1 LKITEIKTY
10 PLRTNLEQPFAFSQG
25 WVKQRSSTIVE
36 IVTDEGITG
45 WGESLCMGL
54 QPPEIAA
61 ATIESALKPLLIGED
76 PSNTEV
82 MWHRMYNHT
91 RDYGTKG
98 AMIGAISA
106 IDIALWDIVGKKLN
120 QPVYQ
125 LLGGA
130 FRRKV
135 QAYATG
141 FYRISGQGEQER
153 LAKEAETHMKAG
165 FTAMKIKLGFGVEDD
180 IRVMQ
185 AIRNAVGDDIT
196 LMIDSN
202 HAYGVSEAIQLG
214 LALKDY
220 KLRWIEEPVVP
231 EDIAGYK
238 QVRNALQTSIAGGEG
253 EYTVFGFRDL
263 IGNRAID
270 IAQPDICH
278 AGGFTACKHI
288 AALAYAHGIQVNPHV
303 WGSGIGQAA
312 SLHLLAALPVANYSL
327 FAKQPIFE
335 YDCSSHPFRSQLIKD
350 PIIHKDG
357 WIDIP
362 EKPGI
367 GIEVN
372 RSVLEAYVV

>member
-1 LKITEIKTY
+1 LKITDIKTY
-10 PLRTNLEQPFAFSQG
+10 PLRTKLDQPFAFSQG
-25 WVKQRSSTIVE
+25 WVNYRSATIVE
-36 IVTDEGITG
+36 IVTDEGIIG
-45 WGESLCMGL
+45 WGEALCMGL
-54 QPPEIAA
+54 QPPDIAA
-61 ATIESALKPLLIGED
+61 ATIESVLKPLLIGQD

-82 MWHRMYNHT
+82 LWHRMYNQT

-153 LAKEAETHMKAG
+153 LAKEAERHMTAG
-165 FTAMKIKLGFGVEDD
+165 FSAMKIKLGFGVEDD
-180 IRVMQ
+180 IRVMR
-185 AIRNAVGDDIT
+185 AIRNAVGEDIT

-202 HAYGVSEAIQLG
+202 HAYGVAEAIELG

-220 KLRWIEEPVVP
+220 KLRWIEEPVAP
-231 EDIAGYK
+231 EDLAGYA
-238 QVRNALQTSIAGGEG
+238 QVRNALHTPIAGGEG
-253 EYTVFGFRDL
+253 EYTIFGFRDL
-263 IGNRAID
+263 IEKRAVD

-288 AALAYAHGIQVNPHV
+288 TTLAYAGGIQVNPHV

-312 SLHLLAALPVANYSL
+312 SLQLVAALPVANYSL

-335 YDCSSHPFRSQLIKD
+335 YDCSVHPFRTELIKD
-350 PIIHKDG
+350 PIVHKDG
-357 WIDIP
+357 WIEVPDA
-362 EKPGI
+362 PGI
-367 GIEVN
+367 GVEVN
-372 RSVLEAYVV
+372 RSVLEAYMI